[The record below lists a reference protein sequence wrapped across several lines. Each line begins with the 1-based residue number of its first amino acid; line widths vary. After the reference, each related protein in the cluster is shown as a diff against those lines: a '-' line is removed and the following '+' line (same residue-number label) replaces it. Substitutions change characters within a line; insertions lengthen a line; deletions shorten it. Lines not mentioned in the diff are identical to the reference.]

1 MPVLRIDTALR
12 DCKRLRGRFPRNFV
26 RLRSCG
32 ALLASHSHF
41 FMHTC
46 TTLRIGGVPA
56 SSRDGLWEQLER
68 CITGCRLILL
78 RAQPRL
84 MSMDTSSARKCEWT
98 TRQNPFRLPR
108 NPKPDSATVTGSSS
122 DKDLIN
128 YCFDSNKQMSPSVNK
143 PPLPAGAPEGCFS
156 PSKTWAKNRCRIGC
170 RYSRAAGEIIDTR
183 RPPCHSYQHLQK

>member
-26 RLRSCG
+26 RLHSCG
-32 ALLASHSHF
+32 ALLASDSHF
-41 FMHTC
+41 FMPTC

-68 CITGCRLILL
+68 CVAGCRLILL

-84 MSMDTSSARKCEWT
+84 VSMDTSSARKCEWT

-108 NPKPDSATVTGSSS
+108 IQNRTRLRSPGSSS
-122 DKDLIN
+122 DNALIN

-143 PPLPAGAPEGCFS
+143 PPLPAKDCQRQVELHVV
-156 PSKTWAKNRCRIGC
+156 R
-170 RYSRAAGEIIDTR
+170 
-183 RPPCHSYQHLQK
+183 